1 MHLIQ
6 GGYGKNIALTDEIDT
21 ETNVDNEAK
30 LGNSTA
36 LVASI
41 DAENPSAV
49 FQMDD
54 DSDFNLGMILD
65 EMVAQDYEKKRRE
78 EAIRIVGWVMVLA
91 FVLPYTVARIYII
104 VEMIRSLFYLPP
116 EAFVETWSASFPHW

>member
-1 MHLIQ
+1 M
-6 GGYGKNIALTDEIDT
+6 TDEIDT